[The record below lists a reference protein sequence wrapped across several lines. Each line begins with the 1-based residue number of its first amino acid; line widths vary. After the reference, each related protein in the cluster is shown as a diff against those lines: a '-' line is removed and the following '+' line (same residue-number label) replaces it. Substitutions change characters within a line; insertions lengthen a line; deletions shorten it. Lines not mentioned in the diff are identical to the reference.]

1 MFQDILP
8 QYAVDLTKSDNMT
21 MEFTLSM
28 YQTNTVWFRVS
39 YNQSSGSYRVLYMDS
54 VRENGHAMLS
64 TLHNA
69 YLSSHG
75 VPIVLRRIR

>member
-64 TLHNA
+64 ALHNA
-69 YLSSHG
+69 YLYSHG